1 MNFPSIHRAAHGRR
15 TGHLLAVYHLVVGVG
30 ARHEPLSTLCSRR
43 KRWLFLADT

>member
-1 MNFPSIHRAAHGRR
+1 MNFPPIHRAAHGRR
-15 TGHLLAVYHLVVGVG
+15 TGHLLAVYHLVG